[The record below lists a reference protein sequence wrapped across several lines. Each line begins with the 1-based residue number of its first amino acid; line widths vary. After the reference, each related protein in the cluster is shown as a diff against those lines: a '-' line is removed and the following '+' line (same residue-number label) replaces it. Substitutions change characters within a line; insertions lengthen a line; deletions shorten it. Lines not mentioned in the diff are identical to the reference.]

1 VSTTF
6 CEQKVAKNFHNFG
19 PGALAAAWRQPRV
32 QKVFCFFFS
41 KKKRFLPQPE
51 RHITMSFSHKFHVSS
66 LREYDIRGI
75 VGDTLTEADAFAIGR
90 VFASMVADQGGRRI
104 AVGRDGRL
112 SSPAL
117 EAALIK
123 GLTASGAEVLSIG
136 CGPTPMLYFAA
147 FTTPTDGAVMVTG
160 SHNPPNYNGF
170 KMMLGKKPFFGKD
183 IVELGRRAAAG
194 EVVAEAAG
202 SVTTK
207 DISEA
212 YIERLLQDWDGEKK
226 LNIVW
231 DNGNGAAGDV
241 LTKLVQKLPG
251 KHKVINGKID
261 GNFPAHHPDPTV
273 PKNLEQLIAAVKK
286 EGADVGIA
294 FDGDA
299 DRIGLV
305 DDEGHILFGDQ
316 FLILMAR
323 DVLRAHPGATII
335 ADVKASQV
343 LFDEIAKAGG
353 TPLMWKTGHSLIKS
367 KMAETKAP
375 LAGEMSGHI
384 FYNDK
389 WYGFDDALYAAVR
402 VLGVIARSAESV
414 SAFRASLPTVINTPE
429 LRFDCE
435 EDRKFEVVK
444 EVAARLKAS
453 GAKVSDT
460 DGVRV
465 TTEEGWWLLRASN
478 TQAVL
483 VARAEST
490 SEAGLS
496 HLKSELAGQLAA
508 SGLAPDFSGTNAGH

>member
-1 VSTTF
+1 
-6 CEQKVAKNFHNFG
+6 
-19 PGALAAAWRQPRV
+19 
-32 QKVFCFFFS
+32 
-41 KKKRFLPQPE
+41 
-51 RHITMSFSHKFHVSS
+51 M
-66 LREYDIRGI
+66 
-75 VGDTLTEADAFAIGR
+75 
-90 VFASMVADQGGRRI
+90 
-104 AVGRDGRL
+104 
-112 SSPAL
+112 
-117 EAALIK
+117 
-123 GLTASGAEVLSIG
+123 ASGAEVIDVG
-136 CGPTPMLYFAA
+136 QGPTPMLYYASFAEPA
-147 FTTPTDGAVMVTG
+147 DGAVMVTG

-170 KMMLGKKPFFGKD
+170 KMMLKNKPFFGKD
-183 IVELGRRAAAG
+183 IQTLGARAAAG
-194 EVVAEAAG
+194 QVVPEAQG
-202 SVTTK
+202 SVAQK

-212 YIERLLQDWDGEKK
+212 YVARLLKDWDGERK
-226 LNIVW
+226 LKVVW

-241 LTKLVQKLPG
+241 LVKLVEQLPG
-251 KHKVINGKID
+251 EHKLLNAKID
-261 GNFPAHHPDPTV
+261 GTFPAHHPDPTV
-273 PKNLEQLIAAVKK
+273 PKNLEQLIDAVKK

-305 DDEGHILFGDQ
+305 DNEGHILFGDQ

-323 DVLRAHPGATII
+323 DVLREHPGATII

-367 KMAETKAP
+367 KMAELGSP

-402 VLGVIARSAESV
+402 ILGVIARSPQSV
-414 SAFRASLPTVINTPE
+414 GEFRASLPEVVNTPE
-429 LRFDCE
+429 LRFDCA
-435 EDRKFEVVK
+435 EDRKFAVVA
-444 EVAARLKAS
+444 EVAERLKAA
-453 GAKVSDT
+453 GEKVSDT

-465 TTEEGWWLLRASN
+465 NTEDGWWLLRASN

-496 HLKSELAGQLAA
+496 RLKAALAGQLAA
-508 SGLAPDFSGTNAGH
+508 SGLAPDFSATNAGH